1 MKKAFASDTAF
12 KIYSVL
18 IAILL
23 WAFVVYNQNP
33 ESTKIV
39 SGIKISYTNA
49 AELESQGLVI
59 LKNDWEPTL
68 DITIKGRRLSI
79 GRVDSS
85 NVSASVTVPEMR
97 AGEYDVSINAALQFG
112 DVSIIDQKP
121 YRTKVVVEPLKSIE
135 VPVEVKYSG
144 NPKEAATSVQAD
156 VSPRAI
162 AVSGP
167 ASVVDRVQ
175 SAAVTLDVSDAA
187 DGENIVQKYKLTAKD
202 GSDLTGNVNLRVST
216 DAVAIVP
223 AVYHIK
229 DVAVEAQF
237 SGTLPEGHAISS
249 HIVSPVSV
257 RLGSKDDAVQRIDK
271 VLTEPVD
278 VSALTGNGTVR
289 AKLIIPEGITNIY
302 SVTEVEIAVEVEQTV
317 TKTVSIENVTFQ
329 NAESAKQYAASGL
342 PVSMTFR
349 GPKSTLDTFAPSA
362 RVDVAGVA
370 EGTHTL
376 PLRFE
381 LPEGVSLIGEAL
393 VQVTVGASSGQ
404 TSPPPSPTTTPQ
416 T

>member
-156 VSPRAI
+156 VSPQTI

-175 SAAVTLDVSDAA
+175 SAVVTLDVSDAA

-237 SGTLPEGHAISS
+237 SGTLPAEYAISS

-302 SVTEVEIAVEVEQTV
+302 SVTEVEIAVEIEQTV
-317 TKTVSIENVTFQ
+317 TKTVSVENVTFQ

-342 PVSMTFR
+342 PVSVTFR

-362 RVDVAGVA
+362 QVDVTGVA

-381 LPEGVSLIGEAL
+381 LPEGVSLIGEAF
-393 VQVTVGASSGQ
+393 VQVSVGASSGQ
-404 TSPPPSPTTTPQ
+404 TSPAPSPTVTPQ
-416 T
+416 A